1 MGISQL
7 DSQPLTALSG
17 VGSSIAARLNKLGLH
32 SVQDLLF
39 HLPLRYE
46 DRTRITPIAQL
57 LPRLHASAEGSVL
70 RTEISAGRRRMLTC
84 RISDGTGTLTL
95 RFFHFTA
102 AMKNGL
108 SEGKRIKVFGEV
120 KPGVNGP
127 EIIHPEYRAI
137 GQHDPA
143 VTEET
148 LTPVYPT
155 TEGLKQ
161 ASLRKLTDQALAM
174 LDKLAIPELLP
185 SQLNHR
191 QISIQQ
197 ALHLLHRPTPD
208 IALSELEQGKH
219 PAQQRL
225 ILEELLAHNLSML
238 HARTCAQAH
247 PAYALPEILP
257 LHQEVPLKPAFLQ
270 ALPFSPTGAQQR
282 VVSEIE
288 SDL

>member
-102 AMKNGL
+102 AMKN
-108 SEGKRIKVFGEV
+108 
-120 KPGVNGP
+120 
-127 EIIHPEYRAI
+127 
-137 GQHDPA
+137 
-143 VTEET
+143 
-148 LTPVYPT
+148 
-155 TEGLKQ
+155 
-161 ASLRKLTDQALAM
+161 
-174 LDKLAIPELLP
+174 
-185 SQLNHR
+185 
-191 QISIQQ
+191 
-197 ALHLLHRPTPD
+197 
-208 IALSELEQGKH
+208 
-219 PAQQRL
+219 
-225 ILEELLAHNLSML
+225 
-238 HARTCAQAH
+238 
-247 PAYALPEILP
+247 
-257 LHQEVPLKPAFLQ
+257 
-270 ALPFSPTGAQQR
+270 
-282 VVSEIE
+282 
-288 SDL
+288 